1 MPVSEPRRTFPR
13 LVSALLVSAA
23 VAVLSV
29 PAAQSAVPGRPA
41 RPAGRTATVDLYRGQ
56 QWTLGALHLPRAWKY
71 SRGDGVTVAVLDTG
85 VDGHQPDLTG
95 RVVDGP
101 DFTGHA
107 RKPGNR
113 YWGRHGTEMASL
125 IAGHGH
131 GAGGNAGIMG
141 VAPEAKILSIR
152 VTWELNDPMR
162 DDHAQVAHSRD
173 AIAKGIRYATDH
185 GAQVISMSLGG
196 GKLFYNGNPLE
207 ETAIKYALGKGVVL
221 VASSGNDGAT
231 GNRRNYPAAYPGV
244 IAVGAVDRA
253 FKPTKFTN
261 RHTYVSVSAP
271 GVEIVSADVSGHG
284 YVLGTG
290 TSSSAAL
297 VAGMSAL
304 VKARYPRLTPDEVK
318 QTLEEGTTH
327 RPADGRNT
335 AIGTGVADALGTLRT
350 AARINKAEHGGAG
363 VKQPDSSTTPAPT
376 GSSAKGGPDLML
388 VAVLSGGGTLLVLS
402 LILGWRQRRRR
413 LAADRAAEEEETLA
427 PVAAASPAES
437 DPWQPRST
445 GRSPRQS
452 RPPGPSP
459 WEPRSDEP
467 SSPWEPR
474 PAERPSPWE
483 PRPTEPS
490 SSWEPLASDSA
501 PERSTDAS
509 AWRRGET
516 DASPRSRRPEEPSP
530 WQQPSSDAS
539 FPDTG
544 FGDPARPS
552 PSSPVGDRSPTGPSP
567 FAADRPPAEPPT
579 GPMPAAGPAA
589 AEPPRRGGPGVPPPD
604 ENAAWSVPLPSGP
617 SAAGPEARTEAFP
630 AAGGPVA
637 ANAPSGSEPGRSA
650 PASRTPLSGATASSD
665 PSPAV
670 GPDVRSGG
678 APDPLSDAPIDSS
691 SDVGTPLAEE
701 SWESI
706 RRGFDRLKED
716 TRNWGSPL
724 LGGETGSGWSTSW
737 SSASETADPPPAE
750 PDDKSE
756 T

>member
-1 MPVSEPRRTFPR
+1 M
-13 LVSALLVSAA
+13 
-23 VAVLSV
+23 
-29 PAAQSAVPGRPA
+29 
-41 RPAGRTATVDLYRGQ
+41 
-56 QWTLGALHLPRAWKY
+56 
-71 SRGDGVTVAVLDTG
+71 TVAVLDTG

-141 VAPEAKILSIR
+141 VAPEAKILNIR

-162 DDHAQVAHSRD
+162 DDHAQVTHSRD
-173 AIAKGIRYATDH
+173 AIAKGIRYAADH

-207 ETAIKYALGKGVVL
+207 EAAIKYALGKGVVL

-271 GVEIVSADVSGHG
+271 GVEIVSADVAGHG

-318 QTLEEGTTH
+318 QTLEEGATH

-335 AIGTGVADALGTLRT
+335 AIGTGVADALGSLRT

-363 VKQPDSSTTPAPT
+363 VKQPESSTTPAPT
-376 GSSAKGGPDLML
+376 GSSAKGGGLDLML

-413 LAADRAAEEEETLA
+413 LAADRAAEEEDLA
-427 PVAAASPAES
+427 PVAAASRSEA
-437 DPWQPRST
+437 DPWRPGST
-445 GRSPRQS
+445 GRSPRQG
-452 RPPGPSP
+452 RPSGPSP

-474 PAERPSPWE
+474 STERPSPWE
-483 PRPTEPS
+483 PRPAEPS

-516 DASPRSRRPEEPSP
+516 DASPQPRRPEEPSP
-530 WQQPSSDAS
+530 WQQPSSDA
-539 FPDTG
+539 PLPGTG
-544 FGDPARPS
+544 SGAPARPS
-552 PSSPVGDRSPTGPSP
+552 PSAPFGDRSPTGPSP
-567 FAADRPPAEPPT
+567 LSAPADRPPAEPPT

-589 AEPPRRGGPGVPPPD
+589 AEPPRGGGPGVPPVD

-617 SAAGPEARTEAFP
+617 SSAGPPAAGPAPSGQSAAGPSAARPDARTEAFP
-630 AAGGPVA
+630 TADASSGPV
-637 ANAPSGSEPGRSA
+637 PSEPDRSA
-650 PASRTPLSGATASSD
+650 PASRTPLSGATTSSD
-665 PSPAV
+665 PLPAF

-678 APDPLSDAPIDSS
+678 GPDPLSNAPIDSS
-691 SDVGTPLAEE
+691 SDVGTPLADE

-724 LGGETGSGWSTSW
+724 LGEETGPGWSTSW
-737 SSASETADPPPAE
+737 SSSGEAADPPPAK
-750 PDDKSE
+750 PDGESE